1 MRETLFDLA
10 AVPKNWGPVCLTIG
24 NFDGVHRGHQ
34 AILRRT
40 AERAAGLGAEAGTGL
55 SARAVALIFDPHPM
69 CVVRPNGAP
78 LLLSSI
84 AERAR
89 RFRDHGIDAT
99 VVLRFTPET
108 AAMSPEDFVQRVML
122 DALDVRCVVVGQ
134 NFRFGC
140 RQSGDLETLT
150 ELGKRHGFAAEAV
163 PAVAVGGEPV
173 SSTRVR
179 NAVGRGDPRLARRL
193 LGRVFTMEGPLVR
206 GQGIGSRSTVP
217 TLNLGIGPGSGPG
230 SGEPQLPATG
240 VYVTRT
246 CDPDSEQTWNSI
258 TNVGRRP
265 TFDDG
270 SPSVETHLIEPADP
284 VSLQRIQL
292 SFLRRL
298 RDERRFDSPAAL
310 REQILADIAQ
320 AERFFQRLRAVSS
333 SAP

>member
-1 MRETLFDLA
+1 MSKTLFDLA

-40 AERAAGLGAEAGTGL
+40 AERAAGLSAGLSTGL

-150 ELGKRHGFAAEAV
+150 ELGKRHGFAAETV

-206 GQGIGSRSTVP
+206 GRGIGSRSTVP

-246 CDPDSEQTWNSI
+246 CDPDSDQTWNSI

-284 VSLQRIQL
+284 VSLQRIQI

>member
-1 MRETLFDLA
+1 MSETLFDLA

-40 AERAAGLGAEAGTGL
+40 AERAAGLSTALGAGL

-69 CVVRPNGAP
+69 CVVRPKGAP

-89 RFRDHGIDAT
+89 RFRDHGIEAT
-99 VVLRFTPET
+99 VVLRFTSET

-140 RQSGDLETLT
+140 RQSGDWETLT

-179 NAVGRGDPRLARRL
+179 NAVSRGDPRLARRL

-206 GQGIGSRSTVP
+206 GQGIGSRRTVP
-217 TLNLGIGPGSGPG
+217 TLNLGIGPGLGLG
-230 SGEPQLPATG
+230 IGEAQLPATG

-246 CDPDSEQTWNSI
+246 CDPDSDLTWNSI

-270 SPSVETHLIEPADP
+270 SLSVETHLIEPADP
-284 VSLQRIQL
+284 VSLRRIRL

-320 AERFFQRLRAVSS
+320 AERFFQRLRTVSS
-333 SAP
+333 PAP

>member
-1 MRETLFDLA
+1 MSETLFDLA

-40 AERAAGLGAEAGTGL
+40 AERAAGLGAEAGAGL

-89 RFRDHGIDAT
+89 RFRDHGIEAT

-179 NAVGRGDPRLARRL
+179 NAIGRGDPRLARRL

-217 TLNLGIGPGSGPG
+217 TLNLGIGPGSG
-230 SGEPQLPATG
+230 SGMGEAQLPATG

-246 CDPDSEQTWNSI
+246 CDPDSDQTWNSI

-270 SPSVETHLIEPADP
+270 NPSVETHLIEPADP
-284 VSLQRIQL
+284 VSLQRIQI